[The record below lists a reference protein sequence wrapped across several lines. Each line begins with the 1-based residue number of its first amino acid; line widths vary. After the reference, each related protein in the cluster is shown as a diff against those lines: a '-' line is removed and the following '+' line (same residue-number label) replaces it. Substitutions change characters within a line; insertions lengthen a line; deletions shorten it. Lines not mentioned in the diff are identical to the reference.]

1 MIFRQHAGLMI
12 SLYYNNKGH
21 IEQFD
26 LQELKNISTQC
37 FTENNGTVF
46 SISNIFRIYVRCMFK
61 LYNFILKLNHEG
73 NTVKQFSLQLNLFR
87 CCKQTE
93 RNNKL

>member
-12 SLYYNNKGH
+12 SLYYDIKGH

-46 SISNIFRIYVRCMFK
+46 QLAISSEFMYAVCS
-61 LYNFILKLNHEG
+61 NFITLY
-73 NTVKQFSLQLNLFR
+73 
-87 CCKQTE
+87 
-93 RNNKL
+93 